1 MATIMQLENVFRI
14 YRMGQE
20 KIAAVDGVSLDV
32 QEGEILCLQGP
43 SGSGKSTLL
52 HMMAGLDRP
61 SRGSIILGKAH
72 IEKLSED
79 RLALFRQRHVG
90 FIFQSYYLIPTL
102 TALENVT
109 LPLMFAGISKSK
121 RNKAGKELLAAVG
134 LKDRM
139 RHKPSEMSGGQ
150 QQRVSIARAFANNP
164 RIVFADEPT
173 GNLDTHTTYEMMNLM
188 TRLAKERNHTLVIVT
203 HDLEISGY
211 ATRLVKVKDMTA
223 VSKVFEDIK
232 ALGYEAYSP
241 IQMIDE
247 MKKQSA
253 GLRQILGGIGAM
265 ALLIAAIGIT
275 NTMYMSIYERTREI
289 GIIKVIGARL
299 SDIRRLFM
307 VEAAWIGIF
316 GGITGV
322 LFSGAASFFLNNSN
336 INIMGGNQMWG
347 PDGVTRL
354 PISYIPLWLMA
365 AAFGFAITAA
375 LAAGFFPARRA
386 MRLSVMKALRQD

>member
-1 MATIMQLENVFRI
+1 MATVMHLENVYRI
-14 YRMGQE
+14 FRMGQE
-20 KIAAVDGVSLDV
+20 RIAAVDGVTLDV
-32 QEGEILCLQGP
+32 HEGEILCMQGP

-61 SRGSIILGKAH
+61 SKGSVILGKTH

-109 LPLMFAGISKSK
+109 LPLMFAGISPSR
-121 RNKAGKELLAAVG
+121 RNKAGKELLVSVG

-188 TRLAKERNHTLVIVT
+188 TRLARERNITLVIVT

-211 ATRLVKVKDMTA
+211 ATRLVKIRDGRIEGIEDGPAHHAGAPPAAADSPLTDATGIKEIRDKASTEEAGDKAGSEEDNSLENTA
-223 VSKVFEDIK
+223 VLPEPDPVTAGPSTTKRKKV
-232 ALGYEAYSP
+232 S
-241 IQMIDE
+241 
-247 MKKQSA
+247 
-253 GLRQILGGIGAM
+253 
-265 ALLIAAIGIT
+265 T
-275 NTMYMSIYERTREI
+275 
-289 GIIKVIGARL
+289 
-299 SDIRRLFM
+299 
-307 VEAAWIGIF
+307 GIF
-316 GGITGV
+316 GKRKV
-322 LFSGAASFFLNNSN
+322 QS
-336 INIMGGNQMWG
+336 
-347 PDGVTRL
+347 
-354 PISYIPLWLMA
+354 
-365 AAFGFAITAA
+365 
-375 LAAGFFPARRA
+375 
-386 MRLSVMKALRQD
+386 K

>member
-61 SRGSIILGKAH
+61 SRGSIVLGKTH

-211 ATRLVKVKDMTA
+211 ATRLVKIRDGKIEGI
-223 VSKVFEDIK
+223 EDGP
-232 ALGYEAYSP
+232 AHRAETQQP
-241 IQMIDE
+241 IQLVTEPDDFGEESEVSQNASDGSGDVSDDSRAETEGSVSAMPGQIDPE
-247 MKKQSA
+247 PSKTDGTLKKKKTKKEPIS
-253 GLRQILGGIGAM
+253 
-265 ALLIAAIGIT
+265 
-275 NTMYMSIYERTREI
+275 
-289 GIIKVIGARL
+289 
-299 SDIRRLFM
+299 
-307 VEAAWIGIF
+307 IF
-316 GGITGV
+316 GKRKV
-322 LFSGAASFFLNNSN
+322 QS
-336 INIMGGNQMWG
+336 
-347 PDGVTRL
+347 
-354 PISYIPLWLMA
+354 
-365 AAFGFAITAA
+365 
-375 LAAGFFPARRA
+375 
-386 MRLSVMKALRQD
+386 K